1 MKTNKKN
8 TVTILKYVGVDDW
21 GNNKYKDKNGRI
33 YVDVANSKDPRFPA
47 NLHTV
52 TRDWGEPCKPVHFDN
67 IKVTGWTDED
77 QAQKVFQFE
86 YMMLSALQ
94 MKISSYKSWGYTKE
108 GIIKDLHSREEYLP
122 PSVKKRNKRKESIKR
137 ARRLAAK
144 RRRVNK
150 DK

>member
-1 MKTNKKN
+1 MKTNEKN
-8 TVTILKYVGVDDW
+8 TMTKLKYLGVDDW
-21 GNNKYKDKNGRI
+21 GNNKYKDKNGRM
-33 YVDVANSKDPRFPA
+33 YVDVANSKDPRFPV

-86 YMMLSALQ
+86 YMMLSSLQ

-108 GIIKDLHSREEYLP
+108 GIIKEMRHYYALLP
-122 PSVKKRNKRKESIKR
+122 VKPEWCTKEDIDNYEKNI
-137 ARRLAAK
+137 L
-144 RRRVNK
+144 
-150 DK
+150 